1 MPKSMTGFSKVEM
14 ESEEGMCYGEARSLN
29 SRYLEISLKMP
40 RSASGYESRL
50 RETAKRYV
58 KRGRLDITMKWD
70 KGDEYLSVPKANE
83 EAITWYVDLARH
95 LKDAYGLHGDLT
107 VADIFNFKDILVY
120 EEKSVPEQM
129 FFSCFETLL
138 SKLNAER
145 EREGE
150 LIRQDLIERLEQIR
164 ADVERI
170 GKRWPEA
177 ITHHEELLRRKILEV
192 SGTVIDETKLLQEM
206 GFYMERLDIA
216 EEIARLK
223 GHVQH
228 FTDTVHS
235 QGEIGRKL
243 DFIIQ
248 EMVRETNTIA
258 SKSNDL
264 FISERA
270 IQIKVEIEKMR
281 EQVQNVE

>member
-14 ESEEGMCYGEARSLN
+14 ESEEGTCYGEARSLN

-177 ITHHEELLRRKILEV
+177 ITHHEELLHRKILEV

-206 GFYMERLDIA
+206 GVYMERLDIA